1 MKKLHFYLIP
11 IVFVLFF
18 ASCEETDSS
27 PKALLNLILVD
38 TPATWDSVFVEING
52 VDIEVLVEGRDT
64 QSQTF
69 FLEYKSGDKRI
80 KVSDLV
86 GGNALLLG
94 RSELPIGQIISAK
107 IILGENHTMF
117 LDEKKY
123 VLALSDPSKN
133 EISLDTSIDIAQ
145 GTSYDILLDLDLEKS
160 IVQVSESP
168 RTYELDPTFILIDG
182 AGTVDISGSLKP
194 TALYPTVYL
203 SNGEDTLTTHTD
215 ASGKYYFRVQTGSY
229 KIYFDAKDELYLD
242 TTFSSNLVVS
252 EDTVLTPITFKKK
265 P

>member
-11 IVFVLFF
+11 IVSLLFF
-18 ASCEETDSS
+18 ASCEDRDSS

-38 TPATWDSVFVEING
+38 SPATWDSVFVEING

-64 QSQTF
+64 QSQTL

-94 RSELPIGQIISAK
+94 RKELPIGQIISAK
-107 IILGENHTMF
+107 IILGDNHSMF
-117 LDEKKY
+117 LNEKKY
-123 VLALSDPSKN
+123 VLELSDPSKN
-133 EISLDTSIDIAQ
+133 EISLETAIDIVQ
-145 GTSYDILLDLDLEKS
+145 GTSYDIILDLDLEKS

-168 RTYELDPTFILIDG
+168 VTYELDPTFILIDG
-182 AGTVDISGSLKP
+182 AGTVDISGTLKP
-194 TALYPTVYL
+194 TSLYPAVRL
-203 SNGEDTLTTHTD
+203 SNGEDTVTTHTD
-215 ASGKYYFRVQTGSY
+215 AAGKYYFRVQAGSY

-242 TTFSSNLVVS
+242 TTYSSNLVVS